1 MDLCLLLLP
10 LGVLLAVGW
19 TGFPV
24 MTALFVGLMVAY
36 AVRFAHLAS
45 RERARSSR

>member
-1 MDLCLLLLP
+1 MELCLLLLP

-24 MTALFVGLMVAY
+24 VTALFVGLMIAY
-36 AVRFAHLAS
+36 GVRFARQAS
-45 RERARSSR
+45 EERARSSR

>member
-1 MDLCLLLLP
+1 MEICLLLLP

-24 MTALFVGLMVAY
+24 VTALFVGLMTAY
-36 AVRFAHLAS
+36 LVRFTRQAS
-45 RERARSSR
+45 QERARSSR